1 MSKSANKG
9 SLCGAPD
16 EPTVLFL
23 FKLVSL
29 CLAVAAYVIF
39 SFSSAL
45 SYFPLSISRASRSL
59 SLFLSLSRC
68 LSPSRFSFLV
78 ENVSGSSWNSGRGRH
93 VLEVTFGGGLTG
105 VCRMCGVD
113 EDRGNDFC
121 GGVCGSTTDSP
132 LNIITTCNLLNVKY
146 NHNMN

>member
-1 MSKSANKG
+1 M
-9 SLCGAPD
+9 
-16 EPTVLFL
+16 TVACLSE
-23 FKLVSL
+23 VSL
-29 CLAVAAYVIF
+29 KDTAWAFRRFLCRKILDLGGQDLAGGRGGGRNN
-39 SFSSAL
+39 
-45 SYFPLSISRASRSL
+45 P
-59 SLFLSLSRC
+59 
-68 LSPSRFSFLV
+68 PSRFSFLV

-146 NHNMN
+146 NHNMNYILQV